1 MFDPVSKPLDGVTG
15 AMVVC
20 HIEVLGSSSNS
31 SATPP
36 CSIFPPK
43 LPNLNGKKRQKWHMR
58 GIYVSGGSTSH
69 LWVYSV

>member
-31 SATPP
+31 SATPLAAF
-36 CSIFPPK
+36 S
-43 LPNLNGKKRQKWHMR
+43 LLNCPTLMVKRDKN
-58 GIYVSGGSTSH
+58 GI
-69 LWVYSV
+69 